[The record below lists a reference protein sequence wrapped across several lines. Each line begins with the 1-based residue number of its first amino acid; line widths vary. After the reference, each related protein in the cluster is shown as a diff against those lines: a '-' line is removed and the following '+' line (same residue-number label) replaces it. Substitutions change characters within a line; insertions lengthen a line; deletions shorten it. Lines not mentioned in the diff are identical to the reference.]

1 MAKATRVNLCSF
13 CGKSQSEVRKIIAGP
28 SVYIC
33 DACVNVC
40 KTIIDREAATP
51 AVDQRP
57 VFRLAK
63 PSEIKR
69 ALDEHVIGQ
78 EHAKKVL
85 SVAVYNHYKR
95 LTFAAGSPDRAG
107 NTLAPEFNDVEVEK
121 SNVLLAGP
129 TGSGKT
135 LLARSLARVLDVPFA
150 IADATTLTEAG
161 YVGEDVEN
169 VVLRLLQNANY
180 DVKRAEC
187 GIVYI
192 DEIDK
197 IGRKTENVSITRDVS
212 GEGVQQ
218 ALLKILEGT
227 VCNVPPQG
235 GRKHP
240 NQELVQVNTQNI
252 LFICG
257 GAFVGLD
264 QIVQRRLGAR
274 GIGFGARPAQAQ
286 AQAQATAEGGDEAA
300 EALMKHLAPEDLVR
314 FGMIPE
320 FIGRL
325 PVVSVLAPLK
335 IADLEKVL
343 QETKNSLVKQYSKLF
358 AMDGVSLRF
367 TPDAVRA
374 IAQKAIGLKTGAR
387 ALRSILEQLMLDVM
401 FDLPARDDVAEVV
414 IDASVVAG
422 KRRPTLRRRASAKNL
437 DESGAA
443 PAGEESAPEADK
455 DAA

>member
-1 MAKATRVNLCSF
+1 MAKSSRMTLCSF
-13 CGKSQSEVRKIIAGP
+13 CGKSQAEVKKIIAGP
-28 SVYIC
+28 GVYIC
-33 DACVNVC
+33 DSCVNVC
-40 KTIIDREAATP
+40 KTIIDREVKQP
-51 AVDQRP
+51 VVD
-57 VFRLAK
+57 AK
-63 PSEIKR
+63 PTIRLVKPAEIKKV
-69 ALDEHVIGQ
+69 LDDFVIGQ
-78 EHAKKVL
+78 DHAKKVL

-95 LTFAAGSPDRAG
+95 LLFDSGQGAKDSGA
-107 NTLAPEFNDVEVEK
+107 LAPEFNDVEIEK

-135 LLARSLARVLDVPFA
+135 LLARTLARILDVPFA
-150 IADATTLTEAG
+150 ISDATTLTEAG

-187 GIVYI
+187 GIIYI

-197 IGRKTENVSITRDVS
+197 IRRTTENVSITRDVS

-240 NQELVQVNTQNI
+240 NQEYIQINTTNI

-264 QIVQRRLGAR
+264 QIVKKRLGQNSL
-274 GIGFGARPAQAQ
+274 GFHVNSEDREIRP
-286 AQAQATAEGGDEAA
+286 EE
-300 EALMKHLAPEDLVR
+300 LMKRIAPEDLVR

-325 PVVSVLAPLK
+325 PIVSVLDQLSV
-335 IADLEKVL
+335 ADLEKIL
-343 QETKNSLVKQYSKLF
+343 LRTKNAMVKQYSKLF
-358 AMDGVSLRF
+358 AIDGVRLRL
-367 TPDAVRA
+367 TSEAVRA
-374 IAQKAIGLKTGAR
+374 VAAKAVELKTGAR
-387 ALRSILEQLMLDVM
+387 ALRSIMENLMLEVM
-401 FDLPARDDVAEVV
+401 YDLPQRDDVAEVV
-414 IDASVVAG
+414 IDAGVVAG
-422 KRRPTLRRRASAKNL
+422 KHRPILRRTVKSIPTEN
-437 DESGAA
+437 AA
-443 PAGEESAPEADK
+443 
-455 DAA
+455 

>member
-13 CGKSQSEVRKIIAGP
+13 CGKSQTEVKKLIAGP
-28 SVYIC
+28 GVYIC
-33 DACVNVC
+33 DSCVTVC

-51 AVDQRP
+51 AIDQKP
-57 VFRLAK
+57 TFRLVK

-69 ALDEHVIGQ
+69 SLDDFVIGQ
-78 EHAKKVL
+78 DHAKKVL

-95 LTFAAGSPDRAG
+95 LTFASGTPDRAA
-107 NTLAPEFNDVEVEK
+107 NTLSPEFNDIEVEK
-121 SNVLLAGP
+121 SNILLAGP

-135 LLARSLARVLDVPFA
+135 LLARTLARILEVPFA

-169 VVLRLLQNANY
+169 VVVRLLQNANY
-180 DVKRAEC
+180 DVRRAEC
-187 GIVYI
+187 GIIYI

-264 QIVQRRLGAR
+264 AIVQRRIGAR
-274 GIGFGARPAQAQ
+274 GMGFGANLPAA
-286 AQAQATAEGGDEAA
+286 AKTGGAAKPSEEDAA
-300 EALMKHLAPEDLVR
+300 ELLMKSLAPEDLVR

-325 PVVSVLAPLK
+325 PMVSVLAPLRQE
-335 IADLEKVL
+335 DLEQVL
-343 QETKNSLVKQYSKLF
+343 QGTKNALVKQYAKLF
-358 AMDGVSLRF
+358 AMDGASLRF
-367 TPDAVRA
+367 TPDAIRA
-374 IAQKAIGLKTGAR
+374 IAGKALLLKTGAR
-387 ALRSILEQLMLDVM
+387 ALRAILEQLMLDIM
-401 FDLPARDDVAEVV
+401 YDLPAREDAGEVV

-422 KRRPTLRRRASAKNL
+422 KRRPQIKRRVEKAAGPAST
-437 DESGAA
+437 ETQ
-443 PAGEESAPEADK
+443 

>member
-78 EHAKKVL
+78 DHAKKVL

-95 LTFAAGSPDRAG
+95 LTFAAGSPDRAA

-121 SNVLLAGP
+121 SNVLLCGP

-135 LLARSLARVLDVPFA
+135 LLARTLARVLDVPFA

-180 DVKRAEC
+180 DVRRAEC

-192 DEIDK
+192 DELDK
-197 IGRKTENVSITRDVS
+197 MGRKPENVSITRDVS

-264 QIVQRRLGAR
+264 SIVQRRLGAR
-274 GIGFGARPAQAQ
+274 GIGFGAQAR
-286 AQAQATAEGGDEAA
+286 AAAAATVGAADGEDEAA
-300 EALMKHLAPEDLVR
+300 EALMRSLAPEDLVR

-335 IADLEKVL
+335 LADLEKVL
-343 QETKNSLVKQYSKLF
+343 LETKNSLVKQYSKLF
-358 AMDGVSLRF
+358 AMDGVNLRF

-374 IAQKAIGLKTGAR
+374 IAQKAITLKTGAR
-387 ALRSILEQLMLDVM
+387 ALRSILEQLMLEVM
-401 FDLPARDDVAEVV
+401 FELPTRDDVAEVV

-422 KRRPTLRRRASAKNL
+422 KRRPQLRRKS
-437 DESGAA
+437 SGGKAA
-443 PAGEESAPEADK
+443 AGSIENPPSEAK